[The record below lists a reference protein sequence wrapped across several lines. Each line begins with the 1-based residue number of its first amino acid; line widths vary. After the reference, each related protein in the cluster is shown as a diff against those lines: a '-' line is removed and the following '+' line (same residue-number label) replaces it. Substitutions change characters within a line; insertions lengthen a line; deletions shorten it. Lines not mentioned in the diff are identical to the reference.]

1 MSTDN
6 ETAILDRL
14 RESISLLTATLE
26 ATAEGILV
34 VNPQGHV
41 NLYNRQFLSLWNI
54 PEEVAARNDDREL
67 LGFVLGQLTDPD
79 SFIERVNWLYGH
91 PDQESNDILH
101 FKDGRV
107 FRRFSKPQRLGE
119 EIIGRV
125 WSFRDI
131 TERTKVE
138 RELQEVNTR
147 YELVVA
153 SSRQIVY
160 DYDYDS
166 GRIVWGGSI
175 AEVLGYSKEE
185 MGDIESWTARIHPD
199 DRPQTLKL
207 LDEAAAGNLLFDAEY
222 RFLNK
227 AGSYQYILDRGFFLT
242 NIEGPVH
249 RMLGMMADITE
260 RKKSELKIRE
270 QNTRLGAIAEN
281 LMRKNEQ
288 LEEFTQIVSHNL
300 RSPVGNIATLIDLVS
315 QEKDPTEIRKM
326 IDYLRE
332 SCKSLL
338 LTLNELNDVLKV
350 KQSGSIEKQTLHL
363 REVFSKV
370 KSMFHNKI
378 SRLSASVT
386 ADFSEAET
394 IEYPNIYAE
403 SIFLNLLSNAL
414 KYHHPD
420 RRPEIHF
427 RSYRLDKT
435 PYLEV
440 RDNGIGI
447 DMDQFGHQVFKM
459 RKTFHD
465 RPDSRGIGLFMI
477 RNQVEAMGG
486 EITVQSQVDAGT
498 TFTVQFTKH
507 P

>member
-1 MSTDN
+1 MSSVH
-6 ETAILDRL
+6 EPGILDRL

-26 ATAEGILV
+26 SIAEGILV
-34 VNPQGHV
+34 VNPQGLV
-41 NLYNRQFLSLWNI
+41 SLYNRQFLTLWRI
-54 PEEVAARNDDREL
+54 PEEVAARNNDREL
-67 LGFVLGQLTDPD
+67 LDYVLGQLTDPN
-79 SFIERVNWLYGH
+79 SFIERVNWLYNH

-107 FRRFSKPQRLGE
+107 FRRYSKPQRLGE
-119 EIIGRV
+119 DIVGRV

-131 TERTKVE
+131 TERIGVE
-138 RELQEVNTR
+138 RQLQEVNTR

-153 SSRQIVY
+153 ASRQIVY
-160 DYDYDS
+160 DYDYPS
-166 GRIVWGGSI
+166 GRIVWGGSTS
-175 AEVLGYSKEE
+175 EVLGYSHEE
-185 MGDIESWTARIHPD
+185 MGDIDVWTARIHPD
-199 DRPQTLKL
+199 DRAQTLKL

-222 RFLNK
+222 RFRNK
-227 AGSYQYILDRGFFLT
+227 SGGYPYILDRGFFLT
-242 NIEGPVH
+242 DEKGTVY
-249 RMLGMMADITE
+249 RMLGMMADITG
-260 RKKSELKIRE
+260 RKKAELKILE

-300 RSPVGNIATLIDLVS
+300 RSPVGNIATLIDLLS
-315 QEKDPTEIRKM
+315 REKDGTEIRRM
-326 IDYLRE
+326 IEYLRE

-338 LTLNELNDVLKV
+338 LTLNELNEVLKV
-350 KQSGSIEKQTLHL
+350 KQSGSIQKQAIQL

-370 KSMFHNKI
+370 KSVFHNKI
-378 SRLSASVT
+378 SRLNASVI
-386 ADFSEAET
+386 ADFSELET
-394 IEYPNIYAE
+394 IDYPNIYAE

-427 RSYRLDKT
+427 RSYRIGKT

-440 RDNGIGI
+440 TDNGIGI
-447 DMDQFGHQVFKM
+447 DMDQFGHLVFKM

-477 RNQVEAMGG
+477 RNQIEAMGG
-486 EITVQSQVDAGT
+486 DISVRSRVDVGT
-498 TFTVQFTKH
+498 TFTVQFTKN